1 MCHRSWSEAW
11 PLPAKRSRAQPR
23 NRGTVVFQA
32 TALAVAT
39 TNTVISRTSVIAS
52 EFDHVLSR
60 QVKMRFRT
68 MKRSKVIFMNVIKIA
83 ECKVFRGY
91 NVYYIYILVYIYIC
105 EQNDPCSGCYSTRFQ
120 NTLRFAFTSVSMA
133 CNGSAIDFPRVGA
146 LEPNIAFGGQSL
158 EIQREA
164 WILYPRIVP
173 ICTPHVRYYMNLPNT
188 KDGNLLIL
196 R

>member
-1 MCHRSWSEAW
+1 MC
-11 PLPAKRSRAQPR
+11 
-23 NRGTVVFQA
+23 
-32 TALAVAT
+32 
-39 TNTVISRTSVIAS
+39 
-52 EFDHVLSR
+52 
-60 QVKMRFRT
+60 
-68 MKRSKVIFMNVIKIA
+68 
-83 ECKVFRGY
+83 
-91 NVYYIYILVYIYIC
+91 VYIYIC

-133 CNGSAIDFPRVGA
+133 CNGSAIDFPCVGA

-158 EIQREA
+158 EIQREV
-164 WILYPRIVP
+164 WILYSRIVP

>member
-1 MCHRSWSEAW
+1 MYMYICICIY
-11 PLPAKRSRAQPR
+11 
-23 NRGTVVFQA
+23 VYVY
-32 TALAVAT
+32 
-39 TNTVISRTSVIAS
+39 
-52 EFDHVLSR
+52 
-60 QVKMRFRT
+60 
-68 MKRSKVIFMNVIKIA
+68 IFA
-83 ECKVFRGY
+83 
-91 NVYYIYILVYIYIC
+91 YIYIYIYIYIIFIYLHLLHLYTYICIHKCICSTYKYIHTYIHIYTYMCTYIYIYIHIYIYIYLYVYVNIYIHIYIYC

-133 CNGSAIDFPRVGA
+133 CNGSAIDFPCVGA

-158 EIQREA
+158 EIQREV

-173 ICTPHVRYYMNLPNT
+173 ICTPHVRYYLNLPNT

>member
-1 MCHRSWSEAW
+1 MYVCMFVC
-11 PLPAKRSRAQPR
+11 L
-23 NRGTVVFQA
+23 
-32 TALAVAT
+32 
-39 TNTVISRTSVIAS
+39 
-52 EFDHVLSR
+52 
-60 QVKMRFRT
+60 
-68 MKRSKVIFMNVIKIA
+68 
-83 ECKVFRGY
+83 Y
-91 NVYYIYILVYIYIC
+91 VYIVFFC

-133 CNGSAIDFPRVGA
+133 CNGSAIDFPCVGA

-158 EIQREA
+158 EIQREV